1 MSQTPEPKSPSPQVS
16 KSRRILIT
24 AGPTREPID
33 EVRFISNRSSGQMG
47 LALADAADAA
57 GHDVTLLLGPVLAPT
72 TLGDRVTVRRFATTV
87 DLEKLLTACFPN
99 CDLLIM
105 AAAVA
110 DYRVAKAIP
119 GKTERKKEMKIEL
132 EGTPDLVAGVAQTK
146 RDDQQIVAFALE
158 EPHQLEDRA
167 IAKMKRKGVDAIVAN
182 PLVTMEDNGIAAVYL
197 TKNGER
203 DEPGNMSKSS
213 FAKWLIG
220 RVFKD

>member
-1 MSQTPEPKSPSPQVS
+1 MKV
-16 KSRRILIT
+16 LIT

-33 EVRFISNRSSGQMG
+33 DVRFISNRSSGQIG

-57 GHDVTLLLGPVLAPT
+57 GHEVTLLLGPVVAPATLA
-72 TLGDRVTVRRFATTV
+72 DRITVRRFTTTA

-110 DYRVAKAIP
+110 DYRVAKAIA
-119 GKTERKKEMKIEL
+119 GKTERQKALKIEL

-146 RDDQQIVAFALE
+146 RDDQKIVAFALE

-167 IAKMKRKGVDAIVAN
+167 VAKMKRKGVDAIVAN
-182 PLVTMEDNGIAAVYL
+182 PLVTMEEQGIAGVYL
-197 TKNGER
+197 TSNGER
-203 DEPGNMSKSS
+203 DEPGTMSKSD
-213 FAKWLIG
+213 FARWLIDRIG
-220 RVFKD
+220 LHKAEG